1 MCYSF
6 HYDVTNSI
14 IVLGVRL
21 NIIQDEFD
29 KEQESSVL
37 TLHYGTQS
45 PVIVI
50 RIMQKRLPRE

>member
-21 NIIQDEFD
+21 NFIQDEFD

-37 TLHYGTQS
+37 TLHYGTHL
-45 PVIVI
+45 VIVI